1 MTNLLP
7 CPFCGG
13 EAATEE
19 EFTSFNVV
27 RCTACG
33 VVTDTYDT
41 IAEAIAAWNRRGIPS
56 PVTDTDIAKWLD
68 YLRTI
73 EPVDRNW
80 RFDVTSTAE

>member
-27 RCTACG
+27 RCLACG

-41 IAEAIAAWNRRGIPS
+41 IAEAIAAWNCR
-56 PVTDTDIAKWLD
+56 
-68 YLRTI
+68 I
-73 EPVDRNW
+73 EPDGQLVGIAMTDHEENE
-80 RFDVTSTAE
+80 S

>member
-7 CPFCGG
+7 CPLCGG

-27 RCTACG
+27 RCLACG

-41 IAEAIAAWNRRGIPS
+41 IAEAIAAWNRRVEPK
-56 PVTDTDIAKWLD
+56 VTVEIHHILTDAPKGKIVLKKD
-68 YLRTI
+68 
-73 EPVDRNW
+73 D
-80 RFDVTSTAE
+80 